1 MNFQQMYLLNII
13 PFSIY
18 SFNELN
24 INQYTRRTCFYDNL
38 FLKIYFL
45 KIPSSNEAEYEYN
58 EFK

>member
-1 MNFQQMYLLNII
+1 MYLLNTIS
-13 PFSIY
+13 FSIY

-24 INQYTRRTCFYDNL
+24 INQYARRTCFYDNL

-58 EFK
+58 EFR